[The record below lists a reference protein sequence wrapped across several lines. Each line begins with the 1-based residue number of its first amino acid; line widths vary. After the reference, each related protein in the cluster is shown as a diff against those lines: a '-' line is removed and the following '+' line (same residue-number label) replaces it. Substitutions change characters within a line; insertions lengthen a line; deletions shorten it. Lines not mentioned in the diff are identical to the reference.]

1 VLNVKLGLNSVTFRN
16 ETPVRRIEIAKDLG
30 FDGIE
35 VLGFPQEMTSEG
47 MQETK
52 KALNEIGIEAPLVAL
67 GPPLALSGGEL
78 AIESQDPD
86 ISSKTLEHIKRC
98 IDYTSDLNGE
108 LIYVCLEH
116 IKRCIDYTS
125 DLNGELIYVCT
136 TRPKSEFKDQNKAL
150 EDTKR
155 FLVELAEY
163 ASGNG
168 IKVSIEHSPGSLIDT
183 ASFLNSI
190 LKELDLDNLGALL
203 DIGHLNMT
211 EEDRAATVM
220 NTEKLFHVHLDNNDG
235 KNDIHTPLNV
245 GTLTEKDFS
254 DFFGALKKRDYD
266 GYISIEL
273 LNLQEP
279 MKTLKESVDF
289 VKKIYDSS

>member
-1 VLNVKLGLNSVTFRN
+1 MKLGLNSVTFRN

-35 VLGFPQEMTSEG
+35 ILGFPHEMTSEG

-86 ISSKTLEHIKRC
+86 ISKKT
-98 IDYTSDLNGE
+98 
-108 LIYVCLEH
+108 LEH

-136 TRPKSEFKDQNKAL
+136 TRPRSEFKDQEKAL
-150 EDTKR
+150 EGTKR

-183 ASFLNSI
+183 ASFLNDI

-254 DFFGALKKRDYD
+254 DFFGALKRRNYD

>member
-35 VLGFPQEMTSEG
+35 VLGFPHEMTSEG

-108 LIYVCLEH
+108 LIYVC
-116 IKRCIDYTS
+116 
-125 DLNGELIYVCT
+125 T

-168 IKVSIEHSPGSLIDT
+168 IKGSIEHSPGSLIDT